1 MISLIIRNAD
11 IVFVFICISQLC
23 TCAAFF
29 LLNILQHSACNTFW
43 IYWEEEKNKTNHAT
57 LCGFQWLC
65 LFFFTSLW
73 LGLKVVCLKML
84 FFGQIGNGTSMFL
97 LSLLRLVVAVFF
109 LMSYRCRILFY
120 LIDFEWEIRL
130 GVPFFNQMLLFQ
142 SQAKLTIE
150 NNYTRNFLFYFF
162 FWSTWRFLFC
172 VGTST

>member
-109 LMSYRCRILFY
+109 FWC
-120 LIDFEWEIRL
+120 LID
-130 GVPFFNQMLLFQ
+130 
-142 SQAKLTIE
+142 AA
-150 NNYTRNFLFYFF
+150 FYFILLTL
-162 FWSTWRFLFC
+162 SEKYDLAFLSLTRCCCFNRKQNWQLKIITQETFYFISFSGVLGGFC
-172 VGTST
+172 FV